1 VLKNFVMRLRRAEI
15 EKLVRT
21 LRWFAMSWAKAVR
34 VDQPNWWRA
43 PPTRTNRF
51 KNQTMKTLT
60 KLALTAVILATAAVS
75 AQAQWVN
82 GHFRSNG
89 TYVLPYYRTPANGI
103 AYDNLSYRGYPSQ
116 QPGYVA
122 PRNYSAGPW
131 YATPS
136 SGFGTST
143 SYGNTTY
150 HSYQSAF
157 GGSVVGMTTRYGNTS
172 YTTLR
177 RR

>member
-1 VLKNFVMRLRRAEI
+1 
-15 EKLVRT
+15 
-21 LRWFAMSWAKAVR
+21 MSWAKAVR
-34 VDQPNWWRA
+34 VNEQNWRRA

-60 KLALTAVILATAAVS
+60 KLALAAAMLTAAVS

-89 TYVLPYYRTPANGI
+89 TYVMPYYRTPANGI

-122 PRNYSAGPW
+122 PRSYSLDFSWSRPM
-131 YATPS
+131 PLP
-136 SGFGTST
+136 
-143 SYGNTTY
+143 SYG
-150 HSYQSAF
+150 SYNFSTRPHPYT
-157 GGSVVGMTTRYGNTS
+157 GGCSPIPLN
-172 YTTLR
+172 R
-177 RR
+177 RSSSLGF